1 LDLLRVFQLIGET
14 SCICDVHLPFLL
26 RVRCCVHR
34 KTANLL
40 YQYVDAAA
48 DVTGGNVLLQ
58 RSRQRAAGFNVKLAD
73 FGMARD
79 FSVKDRIETRMYGTV
94 THMPPELIESG
105 IASKAVD
112 IYALVRRHRHLFSS

>member
-1 LDLLRVFQLIGET
+1 M
-14 SCICDVHLPFLL
+14 
-26 RVRCCVHR
+26 
-34 KTANLL
+34 
-40 YQYVDAAA
+40 
-48 DVTGGNVLLQ
+48 LLQ
-58 RSRQRAAGFNVKLAD
+58 RSRERAAGFNVKIAD

-112 IYALVRRHRHLFSS
+112 IYAMVRQLTALHYDANAAMIRVLMY